1 MYLTTAVF
9 PVPVFPKMRTLLGR
23 SPFSA
28 VTRICASCPMWFSR
42 CGSRSGRYDGRRIS
56 RSILKIVR
64 VPRYGWKMLS
74 SMIPTLPLK
83 ARRFASRVSF
93 SRENRAREGR
103 YQGDPT
109 KRFASFPCHNRCMP
123 MAFFLFSSVY
133 DRTLRDRV
141 ETSRSEQHMI
151 CESSQR
157 NFNEQCH
164 AADEH
169 YPYPKSTESGDRGET
184 THVRVWANARHEP
197 HLRPREPRG
206 PGRHPDRP
214 HVESD
219 LRCPRPGGAPGG
231 IPRPVHPLPAA
242 HAALDHP
249 VPRHLASGLVLP
261 RRAPVLA
268 HRGAAGRGR
277 RGRLPHAP
285 GDQPSIRSAGA
296 VRDRG
301 PHELGARPTATPATV
316 LAGVRAVRLRDRL
329 RCHGP
334 GRVPR
339 GLRGTTRPTPASPDR
354 SFARRA

>member
-109 KRFASFPCHNRCMP
+109 KRFASFPCDNRCMP
-123 MAFFLFSSVY
+123 MARFLFSSVY

-157 NFNEQCH
+157 NFNVQCN

-169 YPYPKSTESGDRGET
+169 YPYPRSTESGDRGET
-184 THVRVWANARHEP
+184 THVRVRANARHEP

-206 PGRHPDRP
+206 PGRHLDHP
-214 HVESD
+214 HIESN
-219 LRCPRPGGAPGG
+219 LGRPRPGGPPSG
-231 IPRPVHPLPAA
+231 IPRPVHALPAA

-249 VPRHLASGLVLP
+249 VPRHLASRLVLP
-261 RRAPVLA
+261 CRPPVL
-268 HRGAAGRGR
+268 RDRRPAGRG
-277 RGRLPHAP
+277 
-285 GDQPSIRSAGA
+285 
-296 VRDRG
+296 
-301 PHELGARPTATPATV
+301 
-316 LAGVRAVRLRDRL
+316 
-329 RCHGP
+329 
-334 GRVPR
+334 
-339 GLRGTTRPTPASPDR
+339 
-354 SFARRA
+354 